1 MKLSVVI
8 VNYNVSHFLKQCL
21 QSVQHAIAN
30 IEAEIWV
37 VDNNSSD
44 DSCAMVRCDFPDV
57 KLIENKENVGFS
69 RANNQA
75 IEQSKGE
82 FVLILNPDTLV
93 EKDTFVT
100 CIQFLEDTPKAGSVG
115 VRMINGEGHF
125 LPESKR
131 ALPVPSVAFYK
142 VFGLSKL
149 FPKSKRFSSYHLTNV
164 NENETHAV
172 EVLSGAYMMMR
183 KEVIDKIGGLD
194 GTFFMY
200 GEDIDLSYRIILAG
214 YENYYL
220 PQARI
225 IHYKGESTKKKSLNY
240 VFVFYQA
247 MQIFA
252 KKHFTKNKHFLI
264 GWVINFAI
272 WMRASMAVF
281 VRLFRA
287 SVLPIVDVLLLY
299 GGMFCIARYWEM
311 NVLALRNSAFPDLYY
326 YAVIPI
332 YIGLWIVAIAL
343 FKGYKKGY
351 SPFNINRGVLVGTVA
366 ILLIY
371 SLLPET
377 SRFSR
382 AVTIFSAGWAVFAM
396 NMSHYFKNK
405 IANSRLKIKSSIHRV
420 ILIIGDIEEQRR
432 VAILSQVG
440 EKKANEIYYISPA
453 ETLENIEKMVNQHHV
468 NEMIFCMK
476 NVEVK
481 SMITMMERLKNDAI
495 VYKTAPE
502 NSDVLIAPQNIQSPI
517 F

>member
-172 EVLSGAYMMMR
+172 EVLSGA
-183 KEVIDKIGGLD
+183 
-194 GTFFMY
+194 
-200 GEDIDLSYRIILAG
+200 
-214 YENYYL
+214 
-220 PQARI
+220 
-225 IHYKGESTKKKSLNY
+225 
-240 VFVFYQA
+240 
-247 MQIFA
+247 
-252 KKHFTKNKHFLI
+252 
-264 GWVINFAI
+264 
-272 WMRASMAVF
+272 
-281 VRLFRA
+281 
-287 SVLPIVDVLLLY
+287 
-299 GGMFCIARYWEM
+299 
-311 NVLALRNSAFPDLYY
+311 
-326 YAVIPI
+326 
-332 YIGLWIVAIAL
+332 
-343 FKGYKKGY
+343 
-351 SPFNINRGVLVGTVA
+351 
-366 ILLIY
+366 
-371 SLLPET
+371 
-377 SRFSR
+377 
-382 AVTIFSAGWAVFAM
+382 
-396 NMSHYFKNK
+396 
-405 IANSRLKIKSSIHRV
+405 
-420 ILIIGDIEEQRR
+420 
-432 VAILSQVG
+432 
-440 EKKANEIYYISPA
+440 
-453 ETLENIEKMVNQHHV
+453 
-468 NEMIFCMK
+468 
-476 NVEVK
+476 
-481 SMITMMERLKNDAI
+481 
-495 VYKTAPE
+495 
-502 NSDVLIAPQNIQSPI
+502 
-517 F
+517 